1 MMMMSSDLT
10 TNSADPD
17 SQQAQDL
24 AYSREVY
31 LSLLQKGQAAFDES
45 LELCRNTEHPRSYEV
60 MAGLLKSLAEVNG
73 SLLDLHS
80 KKQELESSKQPSQR
94 GQITNNNVFIG
105 SSTDLQRL
113 LQAEERDDKEVTTL
127 DHETVAPHE

>member
-1 MMMMSSDLT
+1 MSSDS
-10 TNSADPD
+10 TNFDAD

-31 LSLLQKGQAAFDES
+31 LSLIAKGQEAFDES
-45 LELCRNTEHPRSYEV
+45 LDLCRNTEHPRAYEV

-73 SLLDLHS
+73 DLVDLHR
-80 KKQELESSKQPSQR
+80 KRRELEAEQDKHPARR

-113 LQAEERDDKEVTTL
+113 LQAEERVTTL